1 MNLLNY
7 RYIFIKN
14 FDNFIWISSLSSEKC
29 QNFIRKWSSS
39 SSSNHRDDHHHFI
52 NSFNCSTSQFNK
64 FSLPYQS
71 LLLNNYYQ
79 SDTLKSMTT
88 TTKIF
93 DKRYLL
99 NRMRMMMII
108 GNPNFMHGFCTLSS
122 SSLSSSPSSTSE
134 TKIVAAKNS
143 SSNHQPLT
151 ITIRLSI
158 SFSNGYFSIRFAQRE
173 CLFHFWSPIELALKM
188 LQEELVSASK
198 ISAIHCTNIG
208 SKTIKQQP
216 SSIFVDSNV
225 DNFFDQLLI
234 EFDTDINNDNNPQ
247 SIPLRFDHIKFGRI
261 EMVTEHS
268 NDNDEIMMDDN
279 TISSS
284 SSSGSSGG
292 ESQSSTDSDSTIVN
306 AEYIHHPNHPNY
318 HPNHQQQPSPTAIK
332 QRYRLAHLMP
342 FGYALLGCD
351 LDEIYFLG
359 TGTGTV
365 TIPSTTI
372 DPNDNDNKQQQQRFS
387 KTNIE
392 KSLRIYFKLMD
403 KTKNL
408 KINMEQWHNQ
418 NPLDTQTML
427 LKQKTIDPNLFEQN
441 ELVVRLLLEFYT
453 NYNNRSK
460 CCYRQKS
467 RRRQKCQN
475 CYMFL
480 QQEHQTLLERF
491 QPLQQEFTELID
503 SARKESRRRF
513 KFGGLFLLS
522 AQLGFVGRLTYFEY
536 SWDIMEP
543 VTWIMT
549 YTTMVGSFAYYIITS
564 EEYVVPGV
572 EKRMIAARFWKLA
585 KSRQFDVK
593 QYKQLK
599 EEIKQLEKRI
609 GKLRARF

>member
-441 ELVVRLLLEFYT
+441 ELV
-453 NYNNRSK
+453 
-460 CCYRQKS
+460 
-467 RRRQKCQN
+467 
-475 CYMFL
+475 FL